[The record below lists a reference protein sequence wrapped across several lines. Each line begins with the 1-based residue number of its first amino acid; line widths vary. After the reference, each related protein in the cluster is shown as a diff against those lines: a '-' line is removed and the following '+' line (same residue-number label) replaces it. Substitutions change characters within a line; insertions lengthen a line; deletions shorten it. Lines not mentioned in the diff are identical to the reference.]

1 MISAPPPPA
10 GPCPASSLAARRAAF
25 MLAALATCFPAMSKA
40 APWSGAARRK
50 GRPSVTATPSSG
62 LSSLTGIWPWSWYIA
77 TTRSAWPARARGNSV
92 SADSGPCASMPRA
105 RASATAGL
113 MTASSS
119 APRIPCSPACGL
131 SPATA
136 TRGGRPTR
144 RRPMSSASSMVRS
157 TLARVTASIA
167 SRSERWALTW
177 TTRSGPA
184 ISRTRRSRAAHRSA
198 SISVWPGH
206 GYPPRR
212 RASLDTGAVTSASA
226 SSPAISRA
234 AALAAATAARA
245 PSADGRPTGTAAWSP
260 AGRMRGSGT
269 PSAAASRRKS
279 AGLPSTVNSA
289 RPPISGSVRAR
300 RISSGP
306 TPPGSP
312 DVTSTRGLRMA
323 PAAGTGSCR
332 AILFDLAGRQVA
344 VAQREWSH
352 PPVGGIA
359 GSQNFDTAANWALI
373 CGCIRQVLGSVAD
386 PGAVLAVGC
395 SSMGGGLVLYDRA
408 GREIWACA
416 NGDARARREA
426 EAQLASGMAAR
437 LYDLGG
443 GWISLAAPPRLA
455 WIRQH
460 RPALWAAGGKLS
472 MIADWMVYR
481 LTGTLV
487 TEPSVGSTSGMFELG
502 ARTWSR
508 PIMDLCG
515 LTPALFPEVADA
527 GTVVGT
533 VTPEAAGQTGL
544 AAATPV
550 TPGGAD
556 TALGLVGLQRLA
568 GLQRHGHDQ
577 LTVTGGSFWKQT
589 VVAPA
594 AVVEPAGRLRTTCHV
609 LPRQWLV
616 EGIGCQAGLAL
627 RWLRDSG
634 RGRSRPGQVP
644 DERDGHTALE
654 RLAAG
659 KAASSLAAGLECP
672 AEGSHPV
679 RPREHQAGHDQQAS
693 GEPGQGDPQRVA
705 DRRGRARVHR
715 CVDRVAADRYRDQRR
730 HDVEQHVVALTDL
743 VPDPPEEDHAGDGD
757 EGVDEQDPERGRGGH
772 QREVGAHAVV
782 AAQRRPER
790 QRQCDR

>member
-1 MISAPPPPA
+1 MTAHPA
-10 GPCPASSLAARRAAF
+10 GRH
-25 MLAALATCFPAMSKA
+25 
-40 APWSGAARRK
+40 
-50 GRPSVTATPSSG
+50 
-62 LSSLTGIWPWSWYIA
+62 A
-77 TTRSAWPARARGNSV
+77 TTRGRYGPGPRPA
-92 SADSGPCASMPRA
+92 
-105 RASATAGL
+105 
-113 MTASSS
+113 
-119 APRIPCSPACGL
+119 
-131 SPATA
+131 
-136 TRGGRPTR
+136 
-144 RRPMSSASSMVRS
+144 
-157 TLARVTASIA
+157 
-167 SRSERWALTW
+167 
-177 TTRSGPA
+177 
-184 ISRTRRSRAAHRSA
+184 
-198 SISVWPGH
+198 
-206 GYPPRR
+206 
-212 RASLDTGAVTSASA
+212 
-226 SSPAISRA
+226 
-234 AALAAATAARA
+234 
-245 PSADGRPTGTAAWSP
+245 ADGYLLA
-260 AGRMRGSGT
+260 
-269 PSAAASRRKS
+269 
-279 AGLPSTVNSA
+279 L
-289 RPPISGSVRAR
+289 
-300 RISSGP
+300 
-306 TPPGSP
+306 
-312 DVTSTRGLRMA
+312 D
-323 PAAGTGSCR
+323 AGTGSCR

-408 GREIWACA
+408 GREVWACA
-416 NGDARARREA
+416 NGDARARRQA

-455 WIRQH
+455 WVRQH
-460 RPALWAAGGKLS
+460 RPALWASCGKLS

-515 LTPALFPEVADA
+515 LTPTLFPEVVDA

-533 VTPEAAGQTGL
+533 VTPEASGQTGL

-589 VVAPA
+589 AVAPA

-616 EGIGCQAGLAL
+616 EGVGCQAGLAL

-634 RGRSRPGQVP
+634 RGRSRPGQAP
-644 DERDGHTALE
+644 AERDGYAALE
-654 RLAAG
+654 RLAAAVPPG
-659 KAASSLAAGLECP
+659 SRGLVAELGTVDAWTWARWQPPFRSPRPGSRAG
-672 AEGSHPV
+672 
-679 RPREHQAGHDQQAS
+679 
-693 GEPGQGDPQRVA
+693 PGA
-705 DRRGRARVHR
+705 RARAIEEAAAYATRRSAEMLAELLGVR
-715 CVDRVAADRYRDQRR
+715 FRAVAFTGGAARGALWPQILADVLGLTVRVPGVTESAA
-730 HDVEQHVVALTDL
+730 H
-743 VPDPPEEDHAGDGD
+743 
-757 EGVDEQDPERGRGGH
+757 
-772 QREVGAHAVV
+772 GAAVV
-782 AAQRRPER
+782 AGRAAGVRLDLASAAGPGAAGPAAPVVRTARPVPARRQAYEVLYGQWRRRGPGPASGR
-790 QRQCDR
+790 

>member
-92 SADSGPCASMPRA
+92 SADS
-105 RASATAGL
+105 
-113 MTASSS
+113 
-119 APRIPCSPACGL
+119 
-131 SPATA
+131 
-136 TRGGRPTR
+136 
-144 RRPMSSASSMVRS
+144 
-157 TLARVTASIA
+157 
-167 SRSERWALTW
+167 ERWALTW

-245 PSADGRPTGTAAWSP
+245 PSPAAGGYLL
-260 AGRMRGSGT
+260 A
-269 PSAAASRRKS
+269 
-279 AGLPSTVNSA
+279 L
-289 RPPISGSVRAR
+289 
-300 RISSGP
+300 
-306 TPPGSP
+306 
-312 DVTSTRGLRMA
+312 D
-323 PAAGTGSCR
+323 AGTGSCR

-644 DERDGHTALE
+644 DERDGYTALE

-757 EGVDEQDPERGRGGH
+757 EGVDELDPERGRGGH

-782 AAQRRPER
+782 AAQRRPEC